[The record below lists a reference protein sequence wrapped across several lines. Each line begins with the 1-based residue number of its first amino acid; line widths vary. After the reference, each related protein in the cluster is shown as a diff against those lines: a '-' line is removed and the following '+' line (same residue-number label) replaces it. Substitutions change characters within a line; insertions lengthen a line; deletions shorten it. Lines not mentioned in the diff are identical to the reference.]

1 MRRGNTAVRET
12 MKRTVCIECG
22 REFTQGNAGKRT
34 RCSTCRVKYS
44 NLRKVASYAICKN
57 CACRFKQVREKQV
70 FCDLKCRQEYYANP
84 APTYNKR
91 CAFIPCSS
99 EFAGHGRQRYCC
111 KEHAYLAGKYPDK
124 RRPEGLEDWLDPT
137 DYDTYKGRT
146 HAKRN

>member
-1 MRRGNTAVRET
+1 MRRGNTAVRGNNET
-12 MKRTVCIECG
+12 YRLHRVRQGIYTGER
-22 REFTQGNAGKRT
+22 RETYPLLNMSR
-34 RCSTCRVKYS
+34 KYS

-146 HAKRN
+146 HAKRS